1 MKDEIG
7 AAMVLNNLGNLL
19 QAQGNYQEAQ
29 GYYIQS
35 SEIFK
40 TQDHV
45 HGAATTLGN
54 AGKLA
59 GRQGDYKL
67 AEKLLS
73 ESLVLKRKINDQ
85 RGEAVALAGLGDVG
99 LLVKD
104 YSEAKTQFFNALKL
118 AKQIGDAQLML
129 DILAAFALLA
139 DEQNQIEL
147 CGNLLSYILN
157 HSGTPEEARQRVV
170 KLKDK
175 YSQENG
181 KWNQEAVEDVVTI
194 VLGVYK

>member
-1 MKDEIG
+1 M
-7 AAMVLNNLGNLL
+7 
-19 QAQGNYQEAQ
+19 
-29 GYYIQS
+29 
-35 SEIFK
+35 
-40 TQDHV
+40 
-45 HGAATTLGN
+45 
-54 AGKLA
+54 A

-129 DILAAFALLA
+129 DILAALALLA

-147 CGNLLSYILN
+147 CGNLFSYVLSQ
-157 HSGTPEEARQRVV
+157 SGTSEETRQRVA

-175 YSQENG
+175 YSQEVG
-181 KWNQEAVEDVVTI
+181 EWNQETVEDVVKI
-194 VLGVYK
+194 ILKEK